1 LTLHAGGGT
10 MIARA
15 AILVVEDETSLRT
28 TMCAALTLMGF
39 MTHQA
44 QSVDEALK
52 ILGAE
57 HVDAI
62 VLDVRLPD
70 PTGLQTSG
78 LHLLRFVRATPEHA
92 HIPVLVFTGVPL
104 SPSEAETVRANGGH
118 VFYKPQPYRVLID
131 QLNELLNTSAG

>member
-1 LTLHAGGGT
+1 
-10 MIARA
+10 MMARA
-15 AILVVEDETSLRT
+15 TILVVEDETSLRT

-39 MTHQA
+39 MTYQA
-44 QSVDEALK
+44 ESVDDALK

-62 VLDVRLPD
+62 VLDIRLPD
-70 PTGLQTSG
+70 PTGMQTSG

-92 HIPVLVFTGVPL
+92 HIPVVIFTGASL
-104 SPSEAETVRANGGH
+104 SPADEETIRSNGGH

-131 QLNELLNTSAG
+131 QLNELLNTSAH

>member
-1 LTLHAGGGT
+1 

-15 AILVVEDETSLRT
+15 AVLVVEDETSLRT

-44 QSVDEALK
+44 DSVEEALK
-52 ILGAE
+52 VLGAD

-70 PTGLQTSG
+70 PTGLQT
-78 LHLLRFVRATPEHA
+78 VRPASLAVRPRDARTCTYTGTDFYRRAAVAVPKKR
-92 HIPVLVFTGVPL
+92 LV
-104 SPSEAETVRANGGH
+104 RMNGAH
-118 VFYKPQPYRVLID
+118 VFYKPQPYRVLIN
-131 QLNELLNTSAG
+131 QLN